1 MVTITFYEERAAE
14 CRQQA
19 TEASLTNVR
28 ERCLSAA
35 EAWDNMAA
43 RLKKTKAYRDT
54 NEQGSESI
62 ALAD

>member
-28 ERCLSAA
+28 DRCLSAA
-35 EAWDNMAA
+35 EAWDNMAL
-43 RLKKTKAYRDT
+43 RLKKTKAYRET
-54 NEQGSESI
+54 NEQGSGPVASP
-62 ALAD
+62 D

>member
-28 ERCLSAA
+28 DRCLNAA
-35 EAWDNMAA
+35 DAWDNMAA
-43 RLKKTKAYRDT
+43 RMRKTKAFREA
-54 NEQGSESI
+54 NEAERTET
-62 ALAD
+62 LA